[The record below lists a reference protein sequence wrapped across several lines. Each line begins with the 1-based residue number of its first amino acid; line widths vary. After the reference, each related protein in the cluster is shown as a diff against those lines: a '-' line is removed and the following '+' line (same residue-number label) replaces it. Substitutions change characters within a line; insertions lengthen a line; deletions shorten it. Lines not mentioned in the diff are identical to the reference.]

1 MFCRNC
7 GEYIRGQ
14 GHYCERCKEML
25 VYSNG
30 LNVDKEIAEEIY
42 VKHDKSGMGLVFISF
57 VVPIIGIILYFI
69 NKAHL
74 PRKSHVIMASTIIG
88 CATWCVALL
97 LFNIV
102 HGMNI
107 DIFSSFQ
114 EIISGSI

>member
-7 GEYIRGQ
+7 GEYIRGK
-14 GHYCERCKEML
+14 GHYCERCKELL

-30 LNVDKEIAEEIY
+30 LNVDDEIVNEIY
-42 VKHDKSGMGLVFISF
+42 AKNDKSGVGLILMSF
-57 VVPIIGIILYFI
+57 LMPFIGIILYI
-69 NKAHL
+69 LNKSRL
-74 PRKSHVIMASTIIG
+74 PKKSHVIMGSTLIG
-88 CATWCVALL
+88 CATWCVVLL

-114 EIISGSI
+114 EIISGFI